1 MSNYYETL
9 KISQSATSVE
19 IQTAYETAYNY
30 WRNLVNH
37 HDPKMVQQANQ
48 ALSVIEQIRTTLS
61 DPVKRANYDASLS
74 IGSIGGLADATAQPA
89 ATPMMTPPMAR
100 SSVIPGS
107 RAQSNIVNSDSW
119 SCTKCYSVNVLGT
132 RFCKKCGNQ
141 LGKDCP
147 KCHTLLEA
155 SAQFCSV
162 CGVGIRDFE
171 RETEIKTAE
180 ADALR
185 IVEQRRQAQME
196 AILAPVKKHADTA
209 STMMGVGCLVTLCSG
224 IFGIPFWIVSLISAQ
239 KALAFSQIYGDEEYR
254 KKAKTARLVS
264 GISLGLVGS
273 TAAIYFVL
281 IVFQMIVVA
290 ISGAAGGY

>member
-9 KISQSATSVE
+9 KISQYATSVE

-37 HDPKMVQQANQ
+37 HDPQIVQKANQ
-48 ALSVIEQIRTTLS
+48 ALMVIEQIRTTLS
-61 DPVKRANYDASLS
+61 DPVKRADYDASLS
-74 IGSIGGLADATAQPA
+74 IVSIGGLADATAQPSA
-89 ATPMMTPPMAR
+89 SPMMTPPMVR
-100 SSVIPGS
+100 SSATS
-107 RAQSNIVNSDSW
+107 ASMAQSNNANSDSW
-119 SCTKCYSVNVLGT
+119 SCAKCYSVNAVGT

-147 KCHTLLEA
+147 KCNTLLEA

-162 CGVGIRDFE
+162 CGVSIRDFE

-180 ADALR
+180 AEALR
-185 IVEQRRQAQME
+185 VAEQRRLAQIE
-196 AILAPVKKHADTA
+196 ATLAPVKKHADTA

-224 IFGIPFWIVSLISAQ
+224 IIGIPFWIVSLINAQ
-239 KALAFSQIYGDEEYR
+239 KALAFSQVYGDEEYR

-273 TAAIYFVL
+273 VVAIYIVL
-281 IVFQMIVVA
+281 FVFQMIAVA
-290 ISGAAGGY
+290 VNGATGGY